1 MHSASPKISASNFG
15 QELALE
21 FPVESKPRFG
31 LCDLELLGDRL
42 FSIGVPTGSPLE
54 FKKMVFA
61 GGKAYVLGN
70 KSIDRILKQYG
81 RDWFSTPYPEHS
93 LLFQEIAELV
103 RKAVT
108 TEIERF
114 SSIPNKADHHGLFI
128 AGCALLRLETSFSV
142 ARLLLRQHYWIELAC
157 IEKLIFEQICWSY
170 CIRHLQ
176 GSPLYEVSPT
186 NGVKT
191 FKKFYPE
198 AGWIYGSLNDISHIS
213 PRRVK
218 EYLDLSDIKNP
229 GVYLGSAKQAAK
241 CAYLLLFLV
250 DMFQVCSE
258 YIYQDYYKS
267 FLYTKRGKNGSLCL
281 RTNRKTQKAILKF
294 QPRLKR
300 IESL

>member
-1 MHSASPKISASNFG
+1 MNRTSPRVGASDPYL
-15 QELALE
+15 ELDPE
-21 FPVESKPRFG
+21 SFTKSKPRFG
-31 LCDLELLGDRL
+31 LCDLEMLGDGL

-61 GGKAYVLGN
+61 GGKAYMLGN
-70 KSIDRILKQYG
+70 KSIDRVLKQFG

-93 LLFQEIAELV
+93 LLFQEIADLV
-103 RKAVT
+103 QKAVT
-108 TEIERF
+108 IEIGRF
-114 SSIPNKADHHGLFI
+114 STIPNKADHHGLFI
-128 AGCALLRLETSFSV
+128 SGCALLRLETSFSV

-170 CIRHLQ
+170 CVRPLQ

-186 NGVKT
+186 NSVKV
-191 FKKFYPE
+191 FKKLYPN
-198 AGWIYGSLNDISHIS
+198 AGWIYGFLNDISHIS

-218 EYLDLSDIKNP
+218 EYLDLSDIKSP
-229 GVYLGSAKQAAK
+229 GVCLGSAKQTAN
-241 CAYLLLFLV
+241 CAYVLLFLV

-258 YIYQDYYKS
+258 YVYRDYYKN
-267 FLYTKRGKNGSLCL
+267 FLHTKRGKNGALCL
-281 RTNRKTQKAILKF
+281 KANRKTWKAILNF